1 MLANLPATIHYF
13 KNVMYS
19 TNKLHLF
26 VNLPATIHYF
36 QSVMFGTN
44 SICLLTYL

>member
-26 VNLPATIHYF
+26 VNLPVVIHYLKKVTVCSNHTV
-36 QSVMFGTN
+36 Q
-44 SICLLTYL
+44 

>member
-13 KNVMYS
+13 KNAMYS

-26 VNLPATIHYF
+26 VNLPVVIHYLKKVTVCSNHTV
-36 QSVMFGTN
+36 Q
-44 SICLLTYL
+44 